1 MHICTF
7 PHDQFE
13 VQLAPQRLNI
23 ILAEKGNLYLPEAST
38 ESIWLQILF
47 TEKGSFTI
55 VGGEKEI
62 CLGNSHGHTVTTTP
76 DKSVQ
81 TRPGDAAFDTQPQ
94 FIYVPEKKCWYCL
107 TQGCLIFPEEMAEVS
122 VGGEY
127 AIRNLGLQ
135 L

>member
-23 ILAEKGNLYLPEAST
+23 ILAEEGNLFLPEAST

-55 VGGEKEI
+55 FGDNKEI
-62 CLGNSHGHTVTTTP
+62 CLGNFHGCSVTTNP
-76 DKSVQ
+76 NKSVQ
-81 TRPGDAAFDTQPQ
+81 TKPGEPTFDTQPQ
-94 FIYVPEKKCWYCL
+94 FIYVPEKQAWYCL
-107 TQGCLIFPEEMAEVS
+107 TQGLLIFPEEKAETALTS
-122 VGGEY
+122 
-127 AIRNLGLQ
+127 Q
-135 L
+135 